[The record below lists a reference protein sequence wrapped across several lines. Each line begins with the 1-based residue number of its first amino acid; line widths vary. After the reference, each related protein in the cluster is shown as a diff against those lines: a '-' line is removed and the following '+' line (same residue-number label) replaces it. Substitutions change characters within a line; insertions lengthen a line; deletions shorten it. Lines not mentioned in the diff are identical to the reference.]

1 MTGANEP
8 RGGLGVCWRA
18 CRRALL
24 MLGIGAGY
32 LLLLSVLALLPFLW
46 DIQPRDLPDWSV
58 PLAGLTLVTAAGILT
73 WRTLRSLARSQYR
86 FRLRTLLAGMAV
98 VCLLSAVVGNRL
110 HSASRDWEAQRLL
123 GAAGGYAVSFVYSD
137 DDSWY
142 RRLTTLLGLD
152 DFQRVT
158 SLHLETDQAVEILA
172 QHPREFAD
180 VRRITLVAVTD
191 RGLESLAN
199 STPLRNLLG
208 IEFRGSLITD
218 NGLKCLAAGDHLRML
233 LIDGCSQITDAG
245 MAHLNELSSLGAL
258 CVRDDAGKMNLTD
271 ASLAHLVKLPRL
283 RSLALS
289 GSFSDVGLDHL
300 RNLAPLQWLELEQTN
315 ITDSGL
321 ARLQGLASLETLVI
335 SSVTISDAGL
345 VHLRRL
351 VRLKHLS
358 VSGPQVTREG
368 IESLR
373 AALPDC
379 RVNEESV
386 LPLRFALLMEPPS

>member
-1 MTGANEP
+1 
-8 RGGLGVCWRA
+8 
-18 CRRALL
+18 

-32 LLLLSVLALLPFLW
+32 LLLLSVLAMLPFLW
-46 DIQPRDLPDWSV
+46 DIQPRDLPDWTV

-73 WRTLRSLARSQYR
+73 WQTLRSLARSQYR

-98 VCLLSAVVGNRL
+98 VCLVSAVVGNRL

-123 GAAGGYAVSFVYSD
+123 ALAGGYGVCYAVSN

-142 RRLTTLLGLD
+142 RRLTALLGLD
-152 DFQRVT
+152 AFQRVT
-158 SLHLETDQAVEILA
+158 SLHLETDDAVEVLVK
-172 QHPREFAD
+172 HPREFAD

-245 MAHLNELSSLGAL
+245 MAHLNELPSLSAL
-258 CVRDDAGKMNLTD
+258 CVRDDTGRMNLTD
-271 ASLAHLVKLPRL
+271 ASLAHLAKLPRL

-289 GSFSDVGLDHL
+289 GGFSDVGLDHL
-300 RNLAPLQWLELEQTN
+300 RKLAPLQWLELEKAN

-321 ARLQGLASLETLVI
+321 AHLQGLTSLETLVI

-351 VRLKHLS
+351 ARLKHLS
-358 VSGPQVTREG
+358 VSGTQITPEG

-379 RVNEESV
+379 RIDGDSV
-386 LPLRFALLMEPPS
+386 ILPLRFALAMGLPAE